1 LILTKKNLIYFGVAL
16 LVGLIASF
24 GLTGLTYHP
33 VSFQVQQDIYAPIT
47 PSGGAEP
54 TISPQYVPGSYA
66 DGNSNTSGDKF
77 APAQAPQVIPTQ
89 VLPTITPV
97 PTPDNNAGC
106 APLANSSWCSATS
119 EVTSTGASSWCSAT
133 SGVTST
139 GAVASDLPIGIIG
152 SGILIITVGIGLLI
166 ITIGAFG
173 GSKMLFESSSSA
185 NNTVFNIR
193 SLDIIIA
200 VVFALIALY
209 IIAVI
214 IG

>member
-1 LILTKKNLIYFGVAL
+1 MILTKKNLIYFGVAL

-24 GLTGLTYHP
+24 GLIGLTYHP
-33 VSFQVQQDIYAPIT
+33 VSLQVQQDIYAPIT

-97 PTPDNNAGC
+97 PTPDNNACC
-106 APLANSSWCSATS
+106 APLANSSW
-119 EVTSTGASSWCSAT
+119 SSVA

-139 GAVASDLPIGIIG
+139 FAVA
-152 SGILIITVGIGLLI
+152 
-166 ITIGAFG
+166 
-173 GSKMLFESSSSA
+173 
-185 NNTVFNIR
+185 
-193 SLDIIIA
+193 
-200 VVFALIALY
+200 
-209 IIAVI
+209 
-214 IG
+214 

>member
-33 VSFQVQQDIYAPIT
+33 VSLQVQQDIYAPIT

-89 VLPTITPV
+89 VLPTITTV
-97 PTPDNNAGC
+97 PTSGNNACC
-106 APLANSSWCSATS
+106 APLANSTY
-119 EVTSTGASSWCSAT
+119 SSVA

-139 GAVASDLPIGIIG
+139 FAVASELPIGIIG
-152 SGILIITVGIGLLI
+152 IGILI

-173 GSKMLFESSSSA
+173 GSKMRFESSSSV
-185 NNTVFNIR
+185 NTVFT
-193 SLDIIIA
+193 SGPPFGIIIA
-200 VVFALIALY
+200 VAFVLITLY
-209 IIAVI
+209 ITAAILGSIMAAFTSGI
-214 IG
+214 CTC

>member
-1 LILTKKNLIYFGVAL
+1 MILTKKNLIYFGVAL

-33 VSFQVQQDIYAPIT
+33 VSLQVQQDIYAPIT

-89 VLPTITPV
+89 VLPTITTV
-97 PTPDNNAGC
+97 PTSGNNACC
-106 APLANSSWCSATS
+106 APLANSSRSSA
-119 EVTSTGASSWCSAT
+119 A

-139 GAVASDLPIGIIG
+139 FAVAPSLYIAIIVIGILTIGIVILIGGIDAPGGIGFQGLVGIILAFGGVLIAIYSITIIIG
-152 SGILIITVGIGLLI
+152 SISAAV
-166 ITIGAFG
+166 TIGIC
-173 GSKMLFESSSSA
+173 
-185 NNTVFNIR
+185 TC
-193 SLDIIIA
+193 
-200 VVFALIALY
+200 
-209 IIAVI
+209 
-214 IG
+214 

>member
-1 LILTKKNLIYFGVAL
+1 VILTKKNLIYFGVAL

-33 VSFQVQQDIYAPIT
+33 VSLQVQQDIYAPIT

-77 APAQAPQVIPTQ
+77 APVQAPQVIPTQ
-89 VLPTITPV
+89 VMPTITPV
-97 PTPDNNAGC
+97 PTPDNNACC
-106 APLANSSWCSATS
+106 ALRANSSWSSA
-119 EVTSTGASSWCSAT
+119 A

-139 GAVASDLPIGIIG
+139 FAFVAASVLPIG
-152 SGILIITVGIGLLI
+152 LIGIGILI

-173 GSKMLFESSSSA
+173 GSKMPFESSSSA
-185 NNTVFNIR
+185 NTVFNCGPVE
-193 SLDIIIA
+193 IIIA
-200 VVFALIALY
+200 VVFAVIALY
-209 IIAVI
+209 IIAVV
-214 IG
+214 IGSISAAVTSGICTC

>member
-33 VSFQVQQDIYAPIT
+33 VSLQVQQDIYAPIT

-97 PTPDNNAGC
+97 PTSGNNVCC
-106 APLANSSWCSATS
+106 APLANKTQPLKRNYQTWIWLCGGMLI
-119 EVTSTGASSWCSAT
+119 V
-133 SGVTST
+133 
-139 GAVASDLPIGIIG
+139 D
-152 SGILIITVGIGLLI
+152 GILFL
-166 ITIGAFG
+166 
-173 GSKMLFESSSSA
+173 
-185 NNTVFNIR
+185 
-193 SLDIIIA
+193 
-200 VVFALIALY
+200 
-209 IIAVI
+209 VI
-214 IG
+214 P

>member
-1 LILTKKNLIYFGVAL
+1 MILTKKNLIYFGVAL

-33 VSFQVQQDIYAPIT
+33 VSLQVQQDIYAPIT

-97 PTPDNNAGC
+97 PTPDNNACC
-106 APLANSSWCSATS
+106 APLANSSWSSA
-119 EVTSTGASSWCSAT
+119 A
-133 SGVTST
+133 SGVIST
-139 GAVASDLPIGIIG
+139 FAVVSDLPIIEIIG
-152 SGILIITVGIGLLI
+152 IGILI

-173 GSKMLFESSSSA
+173 GSKMLLEGP
-185 NNTVFNIR
+185 
-193 SLDIIIA
+193 LQIIIA
-200 VVFALIALY
+200 FVFVLIVLY
-209 IIAVI
+209 IMVVI
-214 IG
+214 FSSISAAFTSGICTC

>member
-1 LILTKKNLIYFGVAL
+1 MILTKKNLIYFGVAL

-33 VSFQVQQDIYAPIT
+33 VSLQVQQDIYAPIT

-97 PTPDNNAGC
+97 PTSGNNACC
-106 APLANSSWCSATS
+106 APLANSSW
-119 EVTSTGASSWCSAT
+119 SSVA

-139 GAVASDLPIGIIG
+139 STLVSTLPIGIIG
-152 SGILIITVGIGLLI
+152 IGILIITIC
-166 ITIGAFG
+166 AFG
-173 GSKMLFESSSSA
+173 GKNGIGFQGL
-185 NNTVFNIR
+185 VG
-193 SLDIIIA
+193 IIIA
-200 VVFALIALY
+200 FGGVLIAIY

-214 IG
+214 TSSISAAVTSVICTC